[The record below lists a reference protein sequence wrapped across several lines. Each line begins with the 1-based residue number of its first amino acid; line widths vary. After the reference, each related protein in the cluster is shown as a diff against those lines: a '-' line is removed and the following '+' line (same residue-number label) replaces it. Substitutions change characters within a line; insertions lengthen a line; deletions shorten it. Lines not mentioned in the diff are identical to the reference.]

1 MDHLPQRFPARC
13 ARLELILGLPIC
25 GVFCVG
31 GAFPQHCWQ
40 ANSGTGVRYLEEKF
54 LPRKA
59 RKHTKTMR
67 PGSPECNS
75 GLSQTTGNCQRT
87 RPISKE
93 QNEPGNSRRSP
104 TCAPWKRLSLVD
116 SEHITNSRVPPLG
129 LSDGAATQRISFISW
144 ALSRP
149 VLHTSPAVPFLT
161 PRHRGSDPSRRS

>member
-59 RKHTKTMR
+59 RNHTKATR
-67 PGSPECNS
+67 PGGPECNS

-116 SEHITNSRVPPLG
+116 SEHITNSRVPPVG
-129 LSDGAATQRISFISW
+129 LSDGAAANGVQPLPCVS
-144 ALSRP
+144 
-149 VLHTSPAVPFLT
+149 VC
-161 PRHRGSDPSRRS
+161 